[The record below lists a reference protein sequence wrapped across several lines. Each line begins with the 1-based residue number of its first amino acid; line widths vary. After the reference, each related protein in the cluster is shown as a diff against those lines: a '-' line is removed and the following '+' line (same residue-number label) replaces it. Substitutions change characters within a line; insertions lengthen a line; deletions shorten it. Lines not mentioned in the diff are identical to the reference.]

1 MFEIVNLLHASLM
14 VADLAQSRRFY
25 EDVLGLKPSPAR
37 PEMSF
42 SGIWYDIGSAQ
53 IHLICLPNPDPVSQR
68 PAHGG
73 RDRHTALGV
82 NNFDA
87 LISRLDA
94 AGLTYSRLGIGGGG
108 IAGLRLSSFVELI
121 NGVHRV
127 EVSFDV
133 LWNDRN
139 YSYSCSLSLSPARR
153 AGRSAYFSRP

>member
-1 MFEIVNLLHASLM
+1 MFEIANLLHASLL

-42 SGIWYDIGSAQ
+42 SGIWYDIGAAQ

-82 NNFDA
+82 RNFDA
-87 LISRLDA
+87 LKAGLDA
-94 AGLTYSRLGIGGGG
+94 AGLTYT
-108 IAGLRLSSFVELI
+108 
-121 NGVHRV
+121 
-127 EVSFDV
+127 
-133 LWNDRN
+133 
-139 YSYSCSLSLSPARR
+139 LSLSGRR
-153 AGRSAYFSRP
+153 ALFVRDPDGNALELVALE